1 MKKFLSL
8 VLALVMTM
16 SLVTVSAGAKDFTDS
31 TKINYSEA
39 VDVMSAVKVI
49 DGYTDG
55 SFNPTATLT
64 RGAAAKIICNLILG
78 PTTASA
84 LVADA
89 APYKD
94 VPTNHTFAG
103 YIAYCQK
110 TGIISGYADGTFKP
124 ANSLTGYAFMKM
136 LLGAL
141 GYKADVEGYTGANWS
156 INVAKQAL
164 NAKLNDGLKGDFNG
178 VKAVTREEACL
189 YAFNTLKATMVEY
202 DTTITIAGVTVA
214 GARQDVVNNAKT
226 ETIEDDNKM
235 QFAEKYFTKLTA
247 KPDTDAFER
256 PATTWAVGNEKIGTY
271 VDYSQMVAEYTTSVS
286 GKELYDAV
294 GKTAF
299 EDYDFYSYVDGDE
312 SKLYKD
318 ISKNN
323 KKDVTSTGNGA
334 LTQVFVDNDKEKAV
348 VTVINT
354 YLAQATMDYN
364 AKKDSVTFDV
374 YGLTGEKGTVSG
386 EDFAIENIKDEDFV
400 LVNYSKKNDAIEV
413 ISDVKIIA
421 DTEITSFKKGKDGN
435 LTVGGT
441 KYEYNEV
448 AAYDADVL
456 KDYTQAGGETNLKDL
471 TYNIYVDQYGYV
483 IGVDLVSTPDNYVFV
498 TGVDKNSSNLAN
510 KTWTANAIFIDGTA
524 KNIEVKDGKKTFGDD
539 SAIVNKWYTY
549 TVNNSDQYTLKL
561 VNDTTAIIS
570 NNSKDAPT
578 VAQAQTMEWEKGGTA
593 QIDKKHIT
601 LTGVGADSRIYGND
615 ATVYM
620 LADLDAVGDNVVIT
634 DVDEIVTGVKNASFT
649 VYGWDKAA
657 EAAKVTTTRTSA
669 NTSWGTY
676 ALYKDN
682 GYVIAAVVVGES
694 DTVSSDLAYVVSKNV
709 SSESYNKTTKT
720 WTWTRDVVINGE
732 KVEVVETNDTGLSV
746 LKNLSQYSWVTLK
759 YTANG
764 DVKKSEAPKH
774 LVTSVAAA
782 VTEVEADEELVILD
796 VANVKASYSLK
807 GNTLFDKE
815 TNKLGFLVDE
825 GVKIVLE
832 QEVKNKTTT
841 TYDEGVKTLA
851 NILDNLNE
859 NGSNYAFD
867 AVIEN
872 GSATVV
878 VIVDSGKDNSY
889 VGPNGS
895 TTGAIDKVTLSK
907 SSEGKGNIDMFDKKG
922 NHVTEGTYSFELWQ
936 YAQGQDTYVKVE
948 EGTYTYGK
956 TPAFAMSANCSY
968 YVVVDGVESNIVRA

>member
-16 SLVTVSAGAKDFTDS
+16 SLVTVSAGAKDFTDNS
-31 TKINYSEA
+31 KINYSEA

-49 DGYTDG
+49 DGYADG
-55 SFNPTATLT
+55 SFNPSATLT

-89 APYKD
+89 APYSD

-124 ANSLTGYAFMKM
+124 ANTLTGYAFMKM

-141 GYKADVEGYTGANWS
+141 GYKAEVEGYTGPNWS

-214 GARQDVVNNAKT
+214 GARQDVVNSAKT
-226 ETIEDDNKM
+226 ETIKPDNKM

-247 KPDTDAFER
+247 KPDSDAFER
-256 PATTWAVGNEKIGTY
+256 PATTWAVGNEKVGTY
-271 VDYSQMVAEYTTSVS
+271 VDYTQMVAEYTTSVS

-312 SKLYKD
+312 SDFYKN
-318 ISKNN
+318 IAKNN
-323 KKDVTSTGNGA
+323 KDDIKTADNKTEVSGNGA

-354 YLAQATMDYN
+354 YLAQAKSDYSS
-364 AKKDSVTFDV
+364 KKDSVSYKLF
-374 YGLTGEKGTVSG
+374 GATGTVNGDVSG
-386 EDFAIENIKDEDFV
+386 EDFSIENVKEDDFTLVTYSYKDEEIKSID
-400 LVNYSKKNDAIEV
+400 EV
-413 ISDVKIIA
+413 KTIA
-421 DTEITSFKKGKDGN
+421 DTEIQKFKSGKDGN
-435 LTVGGT
+435 LTVDGSKYDYSKTATYDPTVLEQYTKEGG
-441 KYEYNEV
+441 KV
-448 AAYDADVL
+448 
-456 KDYTQAGGETNLKDL
+456 TNLKDV

-483 IGVDLVSTPDNYVFV
+483 IGVEEVDAPDNYVFV

-510 KTWTANAIFIDGTA
+510 KTWTANAIFVDGTS
-524 KNIEVKDGKKTFGDD
+524 KTIEVKDGSKTFKKEG
-539 SAIVNKWYTY
+539 ATINQWYTY
-549 TVNNSDQYTLKL
+549 TVNNSDEYSLTKVDFAKITAKKDL
-561 VNDTTAIIS
+561 VAQSKDDSTAKIDAKNIS
-570 NNSKDAPT
+570 LAGNSETVYGNNS
-578 VAQAQTMEWEKGGTA
+578 
-593 QIDKKHIT
+593 
-601 LTGVGADSRIYGND
+601 
-615 ATVYM
+615 TVYL
-620 LADLDAVGDNVVIT
+620 LADMDKVGKKDVIVG
-634 DVDEIVTGVKNASFT
+634 VDEVVTGVKNAAFT
-649 VYGWDKAA
+649 TKAYTDLSKVYP
-657 EAAKVTTTRTSA
+657 
-669 NTSWGTY
+669 
-676 ALYKDN
+676 LYKSN

-694 DTVSSDLAYVVSKNV
+694 STVASDLAYMISSDV
-709 SSESYNKTTKT
+709 SSESYDKSTKT
-720 WTWTRDVVINGE
+720 WTWTRDAVIGGE
-732 KVEVVETNDTGLSV
+732 KVELVESNDTGVSV
-746 LKNLSQYSWVTLK
+746 LDTTGLQYAWRTVK
-759 YTANG
+759 YDAKGN
-764 DVKKSEAPKH
+764 VKKLETLTNGKDLFTTVSD
-774 LVTSVAAA
+774 A
-782 VTEVEADEELVILD
+782 VTAIKADNEDVIVLD
-796 VANVKASYSLK
+796 THSNHTYSLK
-807 GNTLFDKE
+807 GNTLFDQTTGE
-815 TNKLGFLVDE
+815 LGFLIAED
-825 GVKIVLE
+825 VKVVLK
-832 QEVKNKTTT
+832 QTVKNKSTTS
-841 TYDEGVKTLA
+841 YDEGVKALET
-851 NILDNLNE
+851 ILENLN
-859 NGSNYAFD
+859 GSAKKKYDFD

-872 GSATVV
+872 GIAKVV
-878 VIVDSGKDNSY
+878 VIVDKTGDNSY

-907 SSEGKGNIDMFDKKG
+907 SNEGKGNIAMFDKKG
-922 NHVTEGTYSFELWQ
+922 NQVTEGTYSFELWQ

-948 EGTYTYGK
+948 EGTYTYAK

-968 YVVVDGVESNIVRA
+968 YVVVDGVQSNIVRA